1 MTAKPGSTFAQR
13 ALAPAK
19 INLFLHVGPLEAS
32 GFHSV
37 ASLAVFADVGDRVSV
52 APAETFEFVVDG
64 PFAPALEGEARNLV
78 LEAVRGL
85 EAETGLP
92 LGPVRVL
99 LEKTL
104 PVAAGIGGGTADAGA
119 TLRLFTRAFARGLDQ
134 GALAR
139 IAAGLGSD
147 GPLCLRSA
155 PAIAEGRGERLS
167 PAPDLPELH
176 AVLVNPGRP
185 CATGAVYAAFDGGGS
200 ARSVDLPDLPGA
212 FESAGELAAFL
223 ALTRNDLERPAVL
236 VQPAAGEVL
245 ARLHAASQTLMAR
258 MSGSGATSFA
268 LVEGEMEA
276 ESLAADVARETPAW
290 WVTPC
295 RLGGPWEGC

>member
-37 ASLAVFADVGDRVSV
+37 TSLAVFADVGDRVSL
-52 APAETFEFVVDG
+52 APAETFEFVVVG
-64 PFAPALEGEARNLV
+64 PFAPALAGEGRNLV

-85 EAETGLP
+85 EAETDLP

-119 TLRLFTRAFARGLDQ
+119 TLRLFNRAFDLGLDQ
-134 GALAR
+134 GALER

-200 ARSVDLPDLPGA
+200 ARPVDLPHLPRGSRA
-212 FESAGELAAFL
+212 RANLPPSW
-223 ALTRNDLERPAVL
+223 RSPA
-236 VQPAAGEVL
+236 
-245 ARLHAASQTLMAR
+245 TIW
-258 MSGSGATSFA
+258 SGRRSWS
-268 LVEGEMEA
+268 
-276 ESLAADVARETPAW
+276 SPAW
-290 WVTPC
+290 GKCWPACTPPPRHC
-295 RLGGPWEGC
+295 WPGCPGRGRPVSPWSRGSWRPRAWRRTWRARPPLGG

>member
-1 MTAKPGSTFAQR
+1 MNFSAF
-13 ALAPAK
+13 APAK

-32 GFHSV
+32 GFHPV

-52 APAETFEFVVDG
+52 AAAETFEFVVSG
-64 PFAPALEGEARNLV
+64 PFAPALDGESRNLV
-78 LEAVRGL
+78 LEAVRSL

-104 PVAAGIGGGTADAGA
+104 PVAAGVGGGTADAA
-119 TLRLFTRAFARGLDQ
+119 AALRLFNSAFDLGLSVD
-134 GALAR
+134 ALER
-139 IAAGLGSD
+139 LAAGLGSD

-155 PAIAEGRGERLS
+155 PAIAQGRGERLS

-176 AVLVNPGRP
+176 AVLVNPGKP
-185 CATGAVYAAFDGGGS
+185 CATGAVYAAFDTGGS
-200 ARSVDLPDLPGA
+200 ARPVDLPDLPDA
-212 FESAGELAAFL
+212 FESAGELAAYL

-236 VQPAAGEVL
+236 VEPGVGEVL
-245 ARLHAASQTLMAR
+245 ARLHAAPQTLIAR
-258 MSGSGATSFA
+258 MSGSGATCFA

-276 ESLAADVARETPAW
+276 ASLAADVASENPAW

-295 RLGGPWEGC
+295 RLGGPWQGC